1 MDVDVDRKSGSN
13 LGGFSPSIPPP
24 LPCHVLRVTARE
36 GDEKKKGKQKRKKKK
51 GADGPACPTSRKN
64 QILPVKLSRRGTAYP
79 GLRSSPMTV
88 KKALAICLDIQD
100 RLGSVIDR
108 CDGGV

>member
-1 MDVDVDRKSGSN
+1 MPAQTKIIPSKVSFVMSLPSAYH
-13 LGGFSPSIPPP
+13 SPST
-24 LPCHVLRVTARE
+24 VNRNASEFVMGTVRE
-36 GDEKKKGKQKRKKKK
+36 SS
-51 GADGPACPTSRKN
+51 ACPTSRKN